1 MTIMMMIMNG
11 ECYDDCN
18 VAAKITAGKE
28 HKFNVDAVS
37 GSCRL

>member
-1 MTIMMMIMNG
+1 MND

-18 VAAKITAGKE
+18 VAAKRTAASE
-28 HKFNVDAVS
+28 HVIWMLYL

>member
-1 MTIMMMIMNG
+1 MND

-18 VAAKITAGKE
+18 VAAKSAASE
-28 HKFNVDAVS
+28 HVMWMLYL